1 MKDFCLGLIGAGIGR
16 SQAPDLHETA
26 GRIVGLD
33 VRYELLALEPD
44 DELRFD
50 EMLQRCRARGLR
62 GVNVTHPYKQVAA
75 QLILPCQAI
84 VRELGAVNTI
94 VFTSSA
100 SAYSYN
106 TDHTGFM
113 RAFIR
118 RYAGDAPGVVAIAG
132 AGGVGRSVAFAL
144 AELGATS
151 LRIFDVTA
159 SRAQELA
166 RALMG
171 AFREV
176 EIVVGENV
184 EAIAL
189 GADGL
194 ANCSALGMYQ
204 YPGSAFP
211 THVLNDQR
219 WAFDAVYTPRNTP
232 FLQDA
237 QYANLEILS
246 GYELFFYQGIDAF
259 KLFTGLEVDENCLR
273 DALSNR

>member
-1 MKDFCLGLIGAGIGR
+1 MKDIGLGLIGAGIER

-26 GRIVGLD
+26 GRIVGLA

-44 DELRFD
+44 DELGCD
-50 EMLQRCRARGLR
+50 GMLKRCQARGLR

-75 QLILPCQAI
+75 QLILPGQAI
-84 VRELGAVNTI
+84 VRALGAVNTI
-94 VFTSSA
+94 IFSSSTSA
-100 SAYSYN
+100 SSYN

-113 RAFIR
+113 RAFMR

-159 SRAQELA
+159 SRAEELA
-166 RALMG
+166 QALMG
-171 AFREV
+171 VFSEV
-176 EIVVGENV
+176 NIVVGESV

-194 ANCSALGMYQ
+194 VNCSALGMHQ

-211 THVLNDQR
+211 THVVTGQR

-237 QYANLEILS
+237 QRAHLEILS
-246 GYELFFYQGIDAF
+246 GYELYFYQGIDAF
-259 KLFTGLEVDENCLR
+259 KLFTGLEVDEDCLR
-273 DALSNR
+273 DALSNG